1 MEGLGM
7 WAPGAILPI
16 YPLRTV
22 GHLRQAAGSFY
33 RKTWGH
39 TGTWPP
45 PYDTRQQLWLPKG
58 QNRASGGPSH
68 GALSTTA
75 THFSQEGWRRAKEG
89 ASSKTLWGKT
99 SEQA

>member
-7 WAPGAILPI
+7 WAPGAVLPI
-16 YPLRTV
+16 YLLHTV
-22 GHLRQAAGSFY
+22 GHLRQATVRFY

-45 PYDTRQQLWLPKG
+45 PYDTHQQLWLPKG
-58 QNRASGGPSH
+58 QNRASGGLSH

-75 THFSQEGWRRAKEG
+75 TYFSQVGWRRAKEG